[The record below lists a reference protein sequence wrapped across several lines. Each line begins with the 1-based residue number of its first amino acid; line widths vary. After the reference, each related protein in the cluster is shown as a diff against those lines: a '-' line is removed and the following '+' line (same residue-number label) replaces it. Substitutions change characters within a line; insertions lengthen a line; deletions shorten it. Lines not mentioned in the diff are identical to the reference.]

1 MKKLNLKLW
10 IAGFSVLL
18 IALVATA
25 MLSFTSAEKTSGP
38 NPATSTDA
46 PSGADDEPAVETL
59 TMIDRIINNS
69 HDGDDKNYRI
79 VEISA
84 GNTSKFSEF
93 CTNHQE
99 TVEGKNVTLNDF
111 ITYVFNGNKTIDRE
125 FNFPDATVEYNFFT
139 AKNILSAD
147 LDVIK
152 KADLIYLSNP
162 ENKFTEQNDIPSELV
177 TILSNFAIGDYK
189 PLIIDYPSNG
199 GGDPDVRVYNYS
211 SLYLNVLK
219 STKRYSLKWPTD
231 GSKVT
236 ASATN
241 YMKNATTFLYL
252 PIHGDVQKVN
262 WADVADPSVALD
274 NGKIAKFAVIS
285 QGGSSADS
293 YIANAVTTELVKVT
307 DPDTLSKLVP
317 EGEEA
322 PTDVYIND
330 TASGLYKFG
339 YRYDEIR
346 PAYVDFDYY
355 KATDEIDYATLSK
368 YDMIIIE
375 DNTNSVVCPAVTYS
389 AIASC
394 EGARK
399 HIIYGS
405 YLADNAKKNAASSVI
420 SKTATTAENYKTI
433 LDKTVSNTTPLY
445 NNVYAT
451 SHADFSAL
459 VSMES
464 KSGGLYTDNIVYII
478 NNGSFRGSGGSG
490 DMANTYTL
498 LEIEPCYP
506 IDNVLAKAYYNDG
519 VYNTDNNKYTSKA
532 RYSQVQDKEDFQ
544 YAKQG
549 YYYLNTMGILD
560 GVTPDEISFDGET
573 SLSALEAQT
582 NASGAILQSVR
593 DNQKAIDY
601 YAWKWSRAKFARL
614 INMPYDQVKVVHMS
628 MQEFNASP
636 ATLLDNYDM
645 IYLGGDHSAYTP
657 MWYWWN
663 VTFGASRSERL
674 KGYFVA
680 MQQCKNVGEF
690 MEKYPDYEMYFCY
703 ADYFKARRANNGSF
717 ADMTISE
724 QYDEKSEAS
733 ISVADYGTQLGND
746 IDDTKLA
753 MLTDYVEKGMP
764 VIIGADLS
772 EAFDTYNAAAPIDLK
787 SVFPGYNPSDS
798 NWINNNCNNLTYADV
813 EQKFAGL
820 GLTGRIDPKSNMY
833 SFMKSASSVSKA
845 VDSNVLWGF
854 DTNKT
859 FRVTNDG
866 SLGNTYSGFATVFY
880 TDDDNVDYQSG
891 PISKLETKYKA
902 VNPDSAYVNEDVV
915 ACNASKVLE
924 VYKSSKVR
932 PKFELTKCPPAYSS
946 GVGVTTGQLD
956 FTVKVNNPKDKS
968 VHVKLFIDDNGDS
981 KFDDP
986 DEIAMEDDITGEG
999 ALNYPVDTNFYGA
1012 IYWKVKV
1019 EDGDVSS
1026 SMTGVCEVKR
1036 TTQERRDI
1044 NLLQIMSDMA
1054 DDSNYQ
1060 GMDTI
1065 YLDTEDLLALNI
1077 LDSNRFYDCNAT
1089 QVADPSQG
1097 SALEYIYKTYLNDRQ
1112 TVNAGNV
1119 GLGAIPNL
1127 VTDRCTADDL
1137 KNGRENYDFSFA
1149 AMQNGFTNNP
1159 LGIHEAKFGFPGI
1172 ADANSKGQY
1181 NDEISENLADN
1192 VNKDI
1197 NLNLITMTV
1206 TDFNNYS
1213 KKIVETAA
1221 KHSDENNADTY
1232 ASKETWAA
1240 FANTYHDYFRY
1251 IENYTDGETLKKGDD
1266 IYNNMKADYPEIA
1279 ELDIKNATK
1288 NMNACVD
1295 AIKANYKNMIYG
1307 YTGSNDAAINKT
1319 LDGVKNN
1326 ESYYDIYTYI
1336 AKNNSAFL
1344 KNTNIYQSKTYSQHY
1359 ENWRNVIL
1367 YQQYF
1372 YYKFIYY
1379 SSLANVVATGKS
1391 TETVD
1396 EGTDEGDVTDGTVT
1410 TNKNFVDYA
1419 KTNSKILDLTDV
1431 YDMIILGAALDY
1443 CEDEDFQQHGLNTI
1457 VNFVSNK
1464 GRTLAFQDTFTD
1476 KNSQSLF
1483 NVHLKKYFGILNDVP
1498 DRLSPKASSQSKI
1511 STLFP
1516 LKTWGQIPGTYNW
1529 GQVDKNVTKV
1539 ALTFRGKGS
1548 DTEGGQFGT
1557 SIYKFGRLATQWG
1570 NLTQQVDIQFDA
1582 DQIVYGTYGFVMSNY
1597 ASSSSTTTGLMKS
1610 YPNAIGDYIRVT
1622 GSNIQTYAIDT
1633 DNPKVTIYYSLA
1645 GGSNNTDSSYFAA
1658 DKNHGAN
1665 YYYLYTCDNCTFF
1678 SGGREKIH
1686 GYNKLNI
1693 EERQLIINAIINA
1706 TKSRAIASN
1715 TTLELKTHDPDS
1727 DYPIIDVSPSSDLYT
1742 HYQYETEWSEDM
1754 EDPFEFIYNVKY
1766 DKDKGVSCTNLR
1778 IYFDL
1783 DYEENPVD
1791 NAGKPVTPKHVY
1803 KTGTDQLVYDGDS
1816 TYQYVNAAGQTV
1828 TDKLLNDHNKL
1839 DVQVDSD
1846 IYNQMFR
1853 GYTYDAALRNALKLR
1868 EDYFTAKYKNDYT
1881 YLVVTVTDSY
1891 KDETGKTVT
1900 NDITKVIKI
1909 KKKPYLFDLT

>member
-1 MKKLNLKLW
+1 MKKLNLKVW

-25 MLSFTSAEKTSGP
+25 MLSFTSAEKTT
-38 NPATSTDA
+38 NPDASTSTDA
-46 PSGADDEPAVETL
+46 QRADGDDPSVKTL
-59 TMIDRIINNS
+59 TMIDKIINNS
-69 HDGDDKNYRI
+69 HDGTDKNYRI
-79 VEISA
+79 VEISS
-84 GNTSKFSEF
+84 GNTSKFAEF

-99 TVEGKNVTLNDF
+99 TVDGNNVTVNDF
-111 ITYVFNGNKTIDRE
+111 ITYVFNGNKTIDRDFAE
-125 FNFPDATVEYNFFT
+125 DATIEYTFIQS
-139 AKNILSAD
+139 ANILSSD

-162 ENKFTEQNDIPSELV
+162 DNKFKKNNDIPSELV

-189 PLIIDYPSNG
+189 PFIIDYPSTNSG
-199 GGDPDVRVYNYS
+199 GGDERVYTYS

-219 STKRYSLKWPTD
+219 STKRYSLKWPTN
-231 GSKVT
+231 GSAVS
-236 ASATN
+236 ASASD
-241 YMKNATTFLYL
+241 YMQNNTTYLYL
-252 PIHGDVQKVN
+252 PIHGNDQQHN
-262 WADVADPSVALD
+262 WTDAVEGLD
-274 NGKIAKFAVIS
+274 NKKIAKMAVIS
-285 QGGSSADS
+285 NSGNSTGS
-293 YIANAVTTELVKVT
+293 YISNAVISELQPVTGDDLRKLVT
-307 DPDTLSKLVP
+307 DEDDYPAGVEPLS
-317 EGEEA
+317 
-322 PTDVYIND
+322 DVYVVS
-330 TASGLYKFG
+330 AGSALREYG
-339 YRYDEIR
+339 YRYDEII
-346 PAYVDFDYY
+346 PAYVDFDYI
-355 KATDEIDYATLSK
+355 KADEEVDYATLSK
-368 YDMIIIE
+368 YDMIFVE
-375 DNTNSVVCPAVTYS
+375 DNTAAVVCPTVTYG
-389 AIASC
+389 ALASC

-405 YLADNAKKNAASSVI
+405 YLADNAKK
-420 SKTATTAENYKTI
+420 TAEDVIILGKDDAQNYKTI
-433 LDKTVSNTTPLY
+433 LDKTVSNKTALF
-445 NNVYAT
+445 NNVLAT
-451 SHADFSAL
+451 SHGDFASL
-459 VSMES
+459 VGMEE

-478 NNGSFRGSGGSG
+478 NNGNFRGMGGSG
-490 DMANTYTL
+490 DVSNTYTL

-506 IDNVLAKAYYNDG
+506 IDNILAKTYYNDEIK
-519 VYNTDNNKYTSKA
+519 NNYTSSA
-532 RYSQVQDKEDFQ
+532 RYGFVQDKEDFR
-544 YAKQG
+544 YAKLG

-560 GVTPDEISFDGET
+560 GVTADEITFDGET
-573 SLSALEAQT
+573 SLSALEAQGA
-582 NASGAILQSVR
+582 NAAADILAQVKA
-593 DNQKAIDY
+593 NKTAIDY
-601 YAWKWSRAKFARL
+601 YAWRWSRAKFARL
-614 INMPYDQVKVVHMS
+614 INMPYDQCKVIHMS

-645 IYLGGDHSAYTP
+645 IYIGGDYSAYTP
-657 MWYWWN
+657 MWYWFN
-663 VTFGASRSERL
+663 VTFGASKSERL
-674 KGYFVA
+674 KGYFTA
-680 MQQCKNVGEF
+680 MQQCKNIGEF

-703 ADYFKARRANNGSF
+703 ADYYPAKRANNGSF
-717 ADMTISE
+717 SDMTISE
-724 QYDEKSEAS
+724 RYDEKSTDGVS
-733 ISVADYGTQLGND
+733 SADFGTQLGND
-746 IDDTKLA
+746 IDDTKLK
-753 MLTDYVEKGMP
+753 LLNDYVEKGMP
-764 VIIGADLS
+764 VIIGADVS
-772 EAFDTYNAAAPIDLK
+772 KAFDTYNAAAGFDFK
-787 SVFPGYNPSDS
+787 KVFPDYNPNDQ
-798 NWINNNCNNLTYADV
+798 NYFNNKLGNASYDDIERYFN
-813 EQKFAGL
+813 EL
-820 GLTGRIDPKSNMY
+820 GLTGRIDPKSNIY
-833 SFMKSASSVSKA
+833 SFLKSASQISGA
-845 VDSNVLWGF
+845 VDSNIVWGF

-859 FRVTNDG
+859 FRVVNDG
-866 SLGNTYSGFATVFY
+866 TLGNTYGGFATVFY
-880 TDDDNVDYQSG
+880 TDNDEKDYQG
-891 PISKLETKYKA
+891 GDIIKPESKYTGT
-902 VNPDSAYVNEDVV
+902 NPDSFYNSKEVV
-915 ACNASKVLE
+915 TCNASKVLE
-924 VYKSSKVR
+924 VYKSAKVR
-932 PKFELTKCPPAYSS
+932 PKFELTKCPPAYST
-946 GVGVTTGQLD
+946 GVGVTSGSLD
-956 FTVKVNNPKDKS
+956 FTVTINNPADKP
-968 VHVKLFIDDNGDS
+968 VIVKLYIDDNGDS
-981 KFDDP
+981 KFADP
-986 DEIAMEDDITGEG
+986 DEIAMTQTMTGTG
-999 ALNYPVDTNFYGA
+999 TLSYTYDKNFYGA

-1019 EDGDVSS
+1019 ENGDLSS
-1026 SMTGVCEVKR
+1026 SVTGVCEVKR

-1044 NLLQIMSDMA
+1044 NLLQVMSDQA

-1060 GMDTI
+1060 GNDTI

-1119 GLGAIPNL
+1119 GLNAIPDI
-1127 VTDRCTADDL
+1127 VTDKCTADDL
-1137 KNGRENYDFSFA
+1137 KEGKENYDFSFA

-1172 ADANSKGQY
+1172 ADPNSKGQY
-1181 NDEISENLADN
+1181 NDDIAVNLADN

-1197 NLNLITMTV
+1197 NINLITMTV

-1221 KHSDENNADTY
+1221 KHSDENNQDTY
-1232 ASKETWAA
+1232 ASKETWEK
-1240 FANTYHDYFRY
+1240 FASTYHDYFRY
-1251 IENYTDGETLKKGDD
+1251 IENYTDGETLQKGND
-1266 IYNNMKADYPEIA
+1266 IYTEMKADYPEIDK
-1279 ELDIKNATK
+1279 LDIKNATK

-1295 AIKANYKNMIYG
+1295 VIKNSHKNMIYG
-1307 YTGSNDAAINKT
+1307 YTGSNDAAINYT
-1319 LDGVKNN
+1319 LEGVKNN

-1336 AKNNSAFL
+1336 AKNNSGFL
-1344 KNTNIYQSKTYSQHY
+1344 KNTKIYDNKTYSEHY

-1372 YYKFIYY
+1372 YYKYIYY
-1379 SSLANVVATGKS
+1379 SSLANVVASGNS

-1396 EGTDEGDVTDGTVT
+1396 QGTDEGNVTDGTAT
-1410 TNKNFVDYA
+1410 TNKKFVDYA
-1419 KTNSKILDLTDV
+1419 KTGTKILDLTDV

-1443 CEDEDFQQHGLNTI
+1443 CEPEDEDFTSHGLNTI
-1457 VNFVSNK
+1457 VNFVSNE
-1464 GRTLAFQDTFTD
+1464 GRTLAFQDTFSD
-1476 KNSQSLF
+1476 KNSTSLF
-1483 NVHLKKYFGILNDVP
+1483 NIYLKKYFGILNDVP
-1498 DRLSPKASSQSKI
+1498 DRLAPKVSSQGKI
-1511 STLFP
+1511 SSLFP
-1516 LKTWGQIPGTYNW
+1516 FLTWGQIPGTYNW
-1529 GQVDKNVTKV
+1529 GQVEKNVTKV
-1539 ALTFRGKGS
+1539 ALTFRAKGS
-1548 DTEGGQFGT
+1548 DTEGGSNGT

-1582 DQIVYGTYGFVMSNY
+1582 NDIVYGTYGFVMSNY

-1706 TKSRAIASN
+1706 TKSKAIASN

-1727 DYPIIDVSPSSDLYT
+1727 DYQIIDVSPSSDLYT

-1766 DKDKGVSCTNLR
+1766 DKDKGVKCTNLR

-1791 NAGKPVTPKHVY
+1791 NSGQPVAPKHVF
-1803 KTGTDQLVYDGDS
+1803 KAGTDQMVYDGDS
-1816 TYQYVNAAGQTV
+1816 TYSYQNDAGATI

-1839 DVQVDSD
+1839 DVQVDVD

-1853 GYTYDAALRNALKLR
+1853 DANTSLKLR
-1868 EDYFTAKYKNDYT
+1868 NDYFTAKYKNDYT